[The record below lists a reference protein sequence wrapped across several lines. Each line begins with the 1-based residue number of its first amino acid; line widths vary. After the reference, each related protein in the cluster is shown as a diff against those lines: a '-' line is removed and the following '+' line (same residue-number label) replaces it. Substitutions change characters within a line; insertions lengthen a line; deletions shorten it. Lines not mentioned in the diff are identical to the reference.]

1 MRGEFDQI
9 IYDEEAILD
18 GIRNGNKEVYRH
30 IFENYFK
37 VLVLYAISLTN
48 DKLRAE
54 DLVQNVLMSLWLKR
68 EGIKIQSSLK
78 SYLYKSIHNLFINE
92 YRREERKCTILEQ
105 IHYEVLQQSIEEEEL
120 YMQMRLEWINKE
132 IELLPPKSKEIFIMN
147 KKRGLSYKEISN
159 ILGIS
164 ENTVESHIGRAM
176 KRIRKNIPKKLLI
189 LIFCK

>member
-54 DLVQNVLMSLWLKR
+54 DLVQNVLLSLWLKR

-92 YRREERKCTILEQ
+92 YRREERKSTILEQ

-132 IELLPPKSKEIFIMN
+132 IELLPPKSKEIFVMN

-176 KRIRKNIPKKLLI
+176 KRIRKNVPKKLLI